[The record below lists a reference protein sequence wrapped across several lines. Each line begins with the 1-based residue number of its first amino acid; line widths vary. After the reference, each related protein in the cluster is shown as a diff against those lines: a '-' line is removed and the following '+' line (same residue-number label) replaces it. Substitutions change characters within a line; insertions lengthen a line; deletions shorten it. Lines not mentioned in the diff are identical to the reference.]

1 MGNEPASRANRAAAR
16 LMRTPE
22 TSSVRVML
30 DLRAAATRG
39 AFVSNR
45 SLNRAPVD
53 GAPVLRHRTWAIGLD
68 WPSDLMKNLHP
79 SRASV
84 RRIVGVGRK
93 DDMERREA
101 ARVSPSTV
109 RNQLA
114 AIGNDRRRRSSVA
127 SSREF
132 PSREWTSRFNSRLA
146 REKRLDARFDRQ
158 TNTPGVVRWITSF
171 ARLVV
176 VWWLSLA
183 SVRSRWESL
192 VRAVSSTGHPPFAR
206 ARAKPRELW
215 DVFELARRRPARF
228 ARAGEEPQARSL
240 AGQRKTRY
248 PTSRGLSL
256 ATTHGSA
263 TRHPARGWRKRQPAK
278 VAKLVN

>member
-1 MGNEPASRANRAAAR
+1 MGNERVITANRAAAR
-16 LMRTPE
+16 LTRTPE
-22 TSSVRVML
+22 TSSVRAML
-30 DLRAAATRG
+30 DLRAAAMRG
-39 AFVSNR
+39 ALVFHRWPN
-45 SLNRAPVD
+45 LAPVD
-53 GAPVLRHRTWAIGLD
+53 GAPVRPSRTWAAGLSR
-68 WPSDLMKNLHP
+68 PRGLMKNLHP
-79 SRASV
+79 SRAFV
-84 RRIVGVGRK
+84 RWIVGVGRK
-93 DDMERREA
+93 GDMERREA
-101 ARVSPSTV
+101 ARVSPPTV
-109 RNQLA
+109 RSQLA

-171 ARLVV
+171 ARLVMG
-176 VWWLSLA
+176 WWSRLA
-183 SVRSRWESL
+183 RVHSRWESL
-192 VRAVSSTGHPPFAR
+192 VRAVSSAGHPSFAR

-215 DVFELARRRPARF
+215 DGSSSPDVVPRVFT
-228 ARAGEEPQARSL
+228 RAGEEPQARSL

-263 TRHPARGWRKRQPAK
+263 TRHPARGWRKRQPAN